1 MSVGLLVITHGEI
14 GQAMLNTAQA
24 MLAGLPLQAEVL
36 SVTNQCDPE
45 VVTRNV
51 EEAVTRLNQG
61 DGVLVLTDI
70 YGATPS
76 NIAMKV
82 RNDEVRVMVMSGV
95 NLPML
100 VRVLNYP
107 DLSIEQLLEKAL
119 SGGRDGIFR
128 CQREVSN

>member
-1 MSVGLLVITHGEI
+1 MSVALLIVTHGEV
-14 GQAMLNTAQA
+14 GGGLLDTATSMLTAM
-24 MLAGLPLQAEVL
+24 PLQTAALAVSNECDIEAEAQQIAAMVK
-36 SVTNQCDPE
+36 Q
-45 VVTRNV
+45 
-51 EEAVTRLNQG
+51 LNQG
-61 DGVLVLTDI
+61 DGVLILTDI

-76 NIAMKV
+76 NLAM
-82 RNDEVRVMVMSGV
+82 RSQSNAAQVMVVSGV

-128 CQREVSN
+128 CQHDEGG